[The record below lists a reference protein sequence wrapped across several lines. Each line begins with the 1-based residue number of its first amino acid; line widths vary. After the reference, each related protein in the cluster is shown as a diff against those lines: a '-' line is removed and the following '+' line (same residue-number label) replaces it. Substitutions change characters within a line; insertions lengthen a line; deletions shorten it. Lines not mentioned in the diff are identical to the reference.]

1 MSQQHETL
9 VKLQAE
15 RDKLQDQAAGLTR
28 DDIVDQAR
36 RDRDEA
42 LAK

>member
-1 MSQQHETL
+1 MAQQHETL
-9 VKLQAE
+9 VKLQTE
-15 RDKLQDQAAGLTR
+15 RDRLQDAAAGLTR

-36 RDRDEA
+36 KDRDEA